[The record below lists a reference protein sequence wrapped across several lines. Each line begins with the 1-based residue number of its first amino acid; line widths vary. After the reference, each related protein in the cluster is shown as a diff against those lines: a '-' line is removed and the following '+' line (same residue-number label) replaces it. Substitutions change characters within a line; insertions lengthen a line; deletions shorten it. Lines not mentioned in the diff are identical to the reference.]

1 MEPDPAPMGL
11 IDLPAELRHYIGH
24 YLDEARDVAAC
35 ILAHPHLLARPLLY
49 WLGRM
54 CASISVGD
62 VLEASAPLD
71 IVAGLFD
78 QWRIEPLPAMVVDA
92 AAGGRVDVL
101 RWLLCRLDAT
111 SLVDCEICHL
121 SHRSR
126 PSNCSF
132 SSDDSDSD
140 TDTPSA
146 SVVLDDCLS
155 SDTDDAYNEA
165 TCSCD
170 ADTGDDDGTPLAQH
184 CNDASS
190 TKSCW
195 HTRSPPSSNDNDKR
209 SGRRSR
215 PRRPRKRTKGTAR
228 RSLGSKNGHTTFTD
242 DSVNHNGD
250 DDDDDD
256 DECIVTYYAG
266 VLIPALR
273 KAAERDH
280 VEVLTCLLTEAPP
293 PGRVPSPLLLDAI
306 AIATATRGSLGI
318 LAALHEWSLAKG
330 RGVCGCPDKVGL
342 EAMSA
347 DRVDVLD
354 WLAATG
360 CTGALV
366 LDQAILDKMPGHP
379 LPHFARWAVSK
390 LPPHVRVGPKRLWQL
405 AGLDCVETLKTLHE
419 TDLGVCSKETLRAA
433 ATHGSMDVLK
443 WAAGESPGA
452 APLAAWNPIDVAAQA
467 ASHGRKGVVRWLA
480 TRSDADRVLTV
491 GVARLALSR
500 GFTKVAAAVRPLDQW
515 DALAIVVSHKDL
527 PEVAEVVHYGAR
539 CTPEVM
545 AAAMRRRDER
555 ILELLC
561 RKYGTAMVPDAVEF
575 AAGTRCSLNCVR
587 WLSDAVLCGHV
598 PDSVCVA
605 HLWASAAVEWPD
617 GAQSCCMCSRCNPCD
632 GD

>member
-1 MEPDPAPMGL
+1 MEPDPTPMGL

-54 CASISVGD
+54 CASISMGD
-62 VLEASAPLD
+62 VLEASAPLN

-78 QWRIEPLPAMVVDA
+78 QWHVEPLPAMVVDA
-92 AAGGRVDVL
+92 AAGGRIDVL
-101 RWLLCRLDAT
+101 QWLLCRLDAA

-146 SVVLDDCLS
+146 SVVMVLDDCLS
-155 SDTDDAYNEA
+155 SDTNGAYNGS

-170 ADTGDDDGTPLAQH
+170 SDTGDDDDTPWAQH

-190 TKSCW
+190 AKSCCDA
-195 HTRSPPSSNDNDKR
+195 RSSS
-209 SGRRSR
+209 SGDDDGKIDGR
-215 PRRPRKRTKGTAR
+215 PRCPRKRDKGTSR
-228 RSLGSKNGHTTFTD
+228 KSLGSKSGHTTFA
-242 DSVNHNGD
+242 D
-250 DDDDDD
+250 DDDNNN
-256 DECIVTYYAG
+256 DERIVTYYAG
-266 VLIPALR
+266 VLIPALK

-280 VEVLTCLLTEAPP
+280 AEVLTCLLTEAPP
-293 PGRVPSPLLLDAI
+293 PGRVPSPPLLDAI
-306 AIATATRGSLGI
+306 AIAAATRGSLGI
-318 LAALHEWSLAKG
+318 LAVLHEWRLAKG
-330 RGVCGCPDKVGL
+330 RGVCGCPGKVGL

-390 LPPHVRVGPKRLWQL
+390 LPPHVRVGSKRLWQL
-405 AGLDCVETLKTLHE
+405 AALDCASALEILHE

-443 WAAGESPGA
+443 WAAGESLGA

-467 ASHGRKGVVRWLA
+467 ASHGRKGVIRWLA
-480 TRSDADRVLTV
+480 TRPDADRVLTV

-515 DALAIVVSHKDL
+515 DALAIVVPHKDL
-527 PEVAEVVHYGAR
+527 PEIAEVVHYGAR
-539 CTPEVM
+539 CTLEAMV
-545 AAAMRRRDER
+545 AAMRRRDER

-587 WLSDAVLCGHV
+587 WLSDAVLFGDV

-617 GAQSCCMCSRCNPCD
+617 GAQSCCVCSRCNPR
-632 GD
+632 GGN

>member
-1 MEPDPAPMGL
+1 MEPDPTPTGL

-54 CASISVGD
+54 CASISMGD
-62 VLEASAPLD
+62 VLEASAPLN

-78 QWRIEPLPAMVVDA
+78 QWHVEPLPDMVIDA
-92 AAGGRVDVL
+92 SAGGRIDVL
-101 RWLLCRLDAT
+101 RWMLCRLDAA

-121 SHRSR
+121 SPRNR
-126 PSNCSF
+126 PSNCSL

-140 TDTPSA
+140 TPS
-146 SVVLDDCLS
+146 SSSSSSSVLDDRLL
-155 SDTDDAYNEA
+155 SDTDDAYNGA
-165 TCSCD
+165 TCSCHS
-170 ADTGDDDGTPLAQH
+170 DTGDDDDTHWAQH

-190 TKSCW
+190 AKSCC
-195 HTRSPPSSNDNDKR
+195 HTRSSS
-209 SGRRSR
+209 SGDDDGKIDGR
-215 PRRPRKRTKGTAR
+215 PRCPRKRAKGTSR
-228 RSLGSKNGHTTFTD
+228 RSLGSNSGHTTFA
-242 DSVNHNGD
+242 D
-250 DDDDDD
+250 DDDNN
-256 DECIVTYYAG
+256 DERIVTYYAG
-266 VLIPALR
+266 VLIPALK

-280 VEVLTCLLTEAPP
+280 VEVLRCLLTEASP
-293 PGRVPSPLLLDAI
+293 PGRVPSPPLLDAI
-306 AIATATRGSLGI
+306 AIAAATRGSLGI
-318 LAALHEWSLAKG
+318 LAALHEWRLATS

-342 EAMSA
+342 EAMRA

-354 WLAATG
+354 WLAAAA

-366 LDQAILDKMPGHP
+366 LNQATLDDMPGYP
-379 LPHFARWAVSK
+379 LPHFARWAASK
-390 LPPHVRVGPKRLWQL
+390 LPPHVRVGSKRLWQL
-405 AGLDCVETLKTLHE
+405 AASDCAETLKTLHE
-419 TDLGVCSKETLRAA
+419 TGLGVCSKETLRVA
-433 ATHGSMDVLK
+433 ATHDSMDVLK

-452 APLAAWNPIDVAAQA
+452 LPLAAWNPIDVAVQA
-467 ASHGRKGVVRWLA
+467 ASHGRKGVIRWLA
-480 TRSDADRVLTV
+480 TRPDADRVLTV

-527 PEVAEVVHYGAR
+527 PEVAEVVHYGGC
-539 CTPEVM
+539 CTPDVM
-545 AAAMRRRDER
+545 AAAMRRHDEH

-587 WLSDAVLCGHV
+587 WLSDAILFSDM
-598 PDSVCVA
+598 PDRVCVA
-605 HLWASAAVEWPD
+605 HLWALAAVEWPG
-617 GAQSCCMCSRCNPCD
+617 GAQSCCVCSRCNPRT